1 MNHSAL
7 PLLLLVAGPTGIGK
21 TRLAI
26 ALAKHFGTEII
37 SADSRQCYR
46 GMGIGTAQPNAAER
60 AMVPHHFVDCFE
72 PEQNITAADFEHYA
86 LEKLQTLFRK
96 HPLVV
101 VCGGTGLYIQALCSG
116 LDEMP
121 GVPAEIVNEAE
132 QLYHSHGISHL
143 QEALRREDPAFE
155 THEWHN
161 AARLIRALSFIRAN
175 GESITRYRSGKK
187 KERPFRTLKIGLDMP
202 RERLYERINQRVDEM
217 MNAGLEDE
225 VRSLIPLQSLKNL
238 HTVGYSELF
247 DYFNGICNRA
257 TAIDK
262 IKQHSRNYAKRQL
275 TWFRRDPEFI
285 WFDAGSEDLI
295 QEAIRLTET
304 KMAE

>member
-1 MNHSAL
+1 MNPATL
-7 PLLLLVAGPTGIGK
+7 PLLLVVAGPTGIGK

-26 ALAKHFGTEII
+26 ALAKYFGTEII

-46 GMGIGTAQPNAAER
+46 GMTIGTAQPSAAER

-72 PEQNITAADFEHYA
+72 PQQNMSAADFEQYA

-96 HPLVV
+96 VPVVV

-121 GVPAEIVNEAE
+121 GVPAEIANEAE
-132 QLYHSHGISHL
+132 ELYHTQGISGL
-143 QEALRREDPAFE
+143 QEALRLEDPAFE

-161 AARLIRALSFIRAN
+161 AARLIRALSFIRAT

-202 RERLYERINQRVDEM
+202 RQLLYERINQRVDEM
-217 MNAGLEDE
+217 INADLEEE
-225 VRSLIPLQSLKNL
+225 VRTLIPLQSLKNL
-238 HTVGYSELF
+238 HTVGYAELF
-247 DYFNGICNRA
+247 DYINGICSRA

-275 TWFRRDPEFI
+275 TWFRRDPEFV
-285 WFDAGSEDLI
+285 WFDAGSEHLI
-295 QEAIRLTET
+295 QDVIRLAET